1 MRFLYLAAMVNIPT
15 WKLDIV
21 GYLIFTNLLANYT
34 KNNFVE
40 YRKFILF

>member
-1 MRFLYLAAMVNIPT
+1 MRLLYLVTMVNVPT
-15 WKLDIV
+15 LKLDIV

-40 YRKFILF
+40 YRKLILL